1 MNLKLFAQPSYTR
14 FGNLEHLKQAFRKS
28 PKQIAGS
35 PDAFE
40 GLVAEFQ
47 DINTG
52 KAFTCSEIYEEYK
65 YKKFLVRMLDGR
77 IITINFDNGK
87 FFIQENRPHSPTE

>member
-1 MNLKLFAQPSYTR
+1 MNLKLFAQPNYTR

-40 GLVAEFQ
+40 GLVAEFN
-47 DINTG
+47 DTVTG
-52 KAFTCSEIYEEYK
+52 RGLTCSEIYEEYK
-65 YKKFLVRMLDGR
+65 FKKFLVKMLDGR

-87 FFIQENRPHSPTE
+87 FFIQENKPRDT